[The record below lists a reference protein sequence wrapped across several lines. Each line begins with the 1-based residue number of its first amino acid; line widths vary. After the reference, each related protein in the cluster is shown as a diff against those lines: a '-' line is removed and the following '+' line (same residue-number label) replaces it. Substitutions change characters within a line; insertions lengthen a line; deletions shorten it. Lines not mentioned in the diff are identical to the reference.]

1 MFITGFEIQS
11 VKPEDA
17 GKYDA
22 HVTYVDG
29 DDRQKCQTS
38 LEISVKGK
46 SKKWVQ
52 ELKLDSSMIS
62 EP

>member
-1 MFITGFEIQS
+1 MRMFITGFEIQS

-29 DDRQKCQTS
+29 DDRQKCRTS

-46 SKKWVQ
+46 SKKC
-52 ELKLDSSMIS
+52 SRTA
-62 EP
+62 